1 MQAELIINIIR
12 HVIEGNFKNFAVK
25 QSVFD
30 QWILDYDS
38 GVKNEKYVTC
48 IWGFINLT
56 SVQKMDE

>member
-38 GVKNEKYVTC
+38 GVKNEK
-48 IWGFINLT
+48 
-56 SVQKMDE
+56 